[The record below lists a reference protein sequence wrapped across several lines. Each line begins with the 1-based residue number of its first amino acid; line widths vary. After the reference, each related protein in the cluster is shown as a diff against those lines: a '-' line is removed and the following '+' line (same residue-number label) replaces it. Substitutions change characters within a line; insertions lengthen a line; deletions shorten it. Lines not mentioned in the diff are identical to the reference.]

1 MLVNLIEISPT
12 RKAVEMVF
20 PAPDVD
26 SALAG
31 AMAEMAPRVR
41 IPGFRPGK
49 APKSMLMSRMKDDI
63 VKSAAERLIRDC
75 MEEAIRTAGMEPIS
89 RPALASAEMTEGS
102 GGTVTVQFDVAPD
115 VQLPDYKDLRL
126 TKKKR
131 IVDDDL
137 VERALEEMRQRAA
150 RMVPVEG
157 GAEIGHFVE
166 FDLKYKPQGMKARN
180 NYDRRLCLEAGRPF
194 DAELVGMKVDETKK
208 FSIQVPD
215 DDRDRNV
222 AGKLVQHEVTVT
234 DIRARVVPELN
245 DEFAKDTGRYDSLA
259 ALRAGVRKELEESAE
274 SEALSRLQGDLLDNL
289 LDAAPFEVPLSM
301 VYLQL
306 DDYCRE
312 LADKLVQMGLE
323 GRGMNWQAYRQR
335 RLNDAQRAVRSG
347 YLLQALGNAGD
358 IQVSDEEVDNEIR
371 KWMEAS
377 GATDTF
383 EAVKADFDKHGATME
398 IRGRLRTEKI
408 FDSVLKHVTV
418 TEEMLDGKAYEELLE
433 MERRRAEGLAQARFD
448 AGGLDGGDLDEQDS
462 GAPAAVATATE
473 AVATATEEP
482 EEDTTAKPHAEAEP
496 HHDGKKVPKA
506 AHKHTKD
513 TEDTGEVAA
522 PVAKPAAKA
531 EVKAAPKSAPK
542 LDDAPAKPPAK
553 TAKPAAKI
561 TTVPKTSEASPK
573 PAKATPKAPTKAT
586 SKADAAP
593 AKSATKAPAKT
604 TTKAA
609 PRTKQ
614 GK

>member
-1 MLVNLIEISPT
+1 MLVNLIEISAT

-20 PAPDVD
+20 PAPEVD
-26 SALAG
+26 AALQG
-31 AMAEMAPRVR
+31 ALAEMAPRVR

-49 APKSMLMSRMKDDI
+49 APKGMLMSRMKDDI
-63 VKSAAERLIRDC
+63 VKSAAERLVVDC
-75 MEEAIRTAGMEPIS
+75 MEEAIRTVGMDPIS
-89 RPALASAEMTEGS
+89 RPALAGAELSEGS

-131 IVDDDL
+131 IVDDGL
-137 VERALEEMRQRAA
+137 VERSLEEMRQRAA

-157 GAEIGHFVE
+157 GAEMGHFVE
-166 FDLKYKPQGMKARN
+166 FDLKYKPQGMKARTN
-180 NYDRRLCLEAGRPF
+180 NDRRLCLEAGRPF

-208 FSIQVPD
+208 FSLQVPGD
-215 DDRDRNV
+215 DQDRNV

-259 ALRAGVRKELEESAE
+259 ALRDGVRKELEESAE

-301 VYLQL
+301 VHLQL

-312 LADKLVQMGLE
+312 LADKLAQMGLA
-323 GRGMNWQAYRQR
+323 GRGINWQAYRQR

-347 YLLQALGNAGD
+347 YLLQALGNADD
-358 IQVSDEEVDNEIR
+358 IQVRDEEVDNEIR

-383 EAVKADFDKHGATME
+383 DAVKADFDKHGATME

-408 FDSVLKHVTV
+408 FDSVLKRVTV
-418 TEEMLDGKAYEELLE
+418 TEETLDGKAYDELLE

-448 AGGLDGGDLDEQDS
+448 AGGVDGGGLEEQDG
-462 GAPAAVATATE
+462 GAPAAVVSATNG
-473 AVATATEEP
+473 P
-482 EEDTTAKPHAEAEP
+482 EEHSAEPHKPEPEP
-496 HHDGKKVPKA
+496 HHDDKKAPKA
-506 AHKHTKD
+506 APKGAKDTKD
-513 TEDTGEVAA
+513 SGDAGEAAA
-522 PVAKPAAKA
+522 PAAKPAA
-531 EVKAAPKSAPK
+531 KAAPKSAPK
-542 LDDAPAKPPAK
+542 LDDAPAKPAAK
-553 TAKPAAKI
+553 TAAKI
-561 TTVPKTSEASPK
+561 TVPKTAEASPK
-573 PAKATPKAPTKAT
+573 PAKATPKAPTKAS
-586 SKADAAP
+586 SKSEAAP
-593 AKSATKAPAKT
+593 AKSAAKAPAKT
-604 TTKAA
+604 AKAA